1 VSQQNKTMG
10 VRIFMTTNSGN
21 KEIENGQQKILQVLK
36 TRGIEYET
44 IDISAP
50 GMQDLRKFMR
60 EKGKKKDGQRNV
72 LPPQIFNGEE
82 CRGNFE
88 DFDIANEDDLL
99 EEFLGI
105 PRKNPKAAPVKTGAV
120 APEVGRLNPGK
131 LDIKEKNSDNSVQK
145 NKDSC
150 DNETENKDK
159 IDDKNNTSLLKTQEC
174 DNVIDN
180 VIDNESL
187 VSESCNDGDT
197 DSGFRD
203 ETDTLETKSDTD
215 CDDFQHD
222 PQLENLDNETKGQDS
237 QLNSKS
243 DPVKD
248 DIKDN
253 LASLGIDVDE
263 GLSLVTGDDESD
275 SSDFDSDSEDD
286 NVVEFMPDGEI
297 VRKKSRGFK
306 QLNNCKRFWKA
317 SLMLEKV

>member
-1 VSQQNKTMG
+1 MG
-10 VRIFMTTNSGN
+10 VRIFLTTNSGN
-21 KEIENGQQKILQVLK
+21 KEIENGQQKIMQVLK

-131 LDIKEKNSDNSVQK
+131 LDIKEKHSDNSGVVQK

-150 DNETENKDK
+150 DNETENEDK
-159 IDDKNNTSLLKTQEC
+159 IDDKNNASSLKSQEC
-174 DNVIDN
+174 ETAIDN

-187 VSESCNDGDT
+187 VSDSCNDANDADT

-215 CDDFQHD
+215 SDDFQ
-222 PQLENLDNETKGQDS
+222 QLENLDKLDNETEGQESQSDS
-237 QLNSKS
+237 FLKKS
-243 DPVKD
+243 ED

-263 GLSLVTGDDESD
+263 GLSLVTGGDDSD

>member
-1 VSQQNKTMG
+1 
-10 VRIFMTTNSGN
+10 MTTNSGN

-131 LDIKEKNSDNSVQK
+131 LEIKEKHSENSVQK

-159 IDDKNNTSLLKTQEC
+159 VDDKNNTSLLKTQEC

-222 PQLENLDNETKGQDS
+222 PQLENLDKLDNETKGQDS
-237 QLNSKS
+237 QSKS
-243 DPVKD
+243 DPVQD